1 MHNKPYLPPAQS
13 NAHNAT
19 RTVLPVMR
27 WHIGEV
33 ENFVALQGI
42 AMGGGCTKGPDVP
55 QKIVDDIA
63 KPYLEKRRPIAE
75 FPLNELQVGW
85 RHQPQPLLLKS
96 P

>member
-1 MHNKPYLPPAQS
+1 
-13 NAHNAT
+13 
-19 RTVLPVMR
+19 MR

-85 RHQPQPLLLKS
+85 RHQPQTSALEIAMTMSRCPWTTRVLGPLL
-96 P
+96 